1 MWKFKEQHN
10 GKSALENARW
20 MKEQL
25 EALVGVVP
33 ELLSAE
39 VGISPALE
47 QAAAVPSDAAAAQS
61 NAVAAQSN
69 SAAAQSNAAAAQSNV
84 AAEPSNV
91 AAEPS
96 NAAAV
101 PSNAAAVPAPAASGE
116 YDACLVST
124 FASPEALAA
133 YKVHPKHKAIS
144 AYCKEARVK
153 RLAFDWW
160 SEE

>member
-1 MWKFKEQHN
+1 MVYKHIVMWKFKEQHN

-47 QAAAVPSDAAAAQS
+47 QAAAVPSNAAGASSNAAVTPSDAAADAAAQS
-61 NAVAAQSN
+61 
-69 SAAAQSNAAAAQSNV
+69 SAAAA
-84 AAEPSNV
+84 
-91 AAEPS
+91 
-96 NAAAV
+96 
-101 PSNAAAVPAPAASGE
+101 PAPAASGE
-116 YDACLVST
+116 YDACLVSA

>member
-25 EALVGVVP
+25 EGLVGVVP

-47 QAAAVPSDAAAAQS
+47 QTAESAAAEAPAP
-61 NAVAAQSN
+61 VAAQSN
-69 SAAAQSNAAAAQSNV
+69 V
-84 AAEPSNV
+84 
-91 AAEPS
+91 
-96 NAAAV
+96 AAV

-144 AYCKEARVK
+144 AYCKEARLK

>member
-1 MWKFKEQHN
+1 MVYKHIVMWKFKEQHN

-25 EALVGVVP
+25 EGLVGVVP

-47 QAAAVPSDAAAAQS
+47 QAAAVP
-61 NAVAAQSN
+61 
-69 SAAAQSNAAAAQSNV
+69 
-84 AAEPSNV
+84 
-91 AAEPS
+91 
-96 NAAAV
+96 
-101 PSNAAAVPAPAASGE
+101 APVASGE

>member
-1 MWKFKEQHN
+1 MVYKHIVMWKFKEQHN

-39 VGISPALE
+39 VGISPTLE
-47 QAAAVPSDAAAAQS
+47 Q
-61 NAVAAQSN
+61 
-69 SAAAQSNAAAAQSNV
+69 
-84 AAEPSNV
+84 
-91 AAEPS
+91 
-96 NAAAV
+96 AAAV
-101 PSNAAAVPAPAASGE
+101 PSNAAAAPSNAAADAAAPSNAAGAPAPAASGE
-116 YDACLVST
+116 YDACLLST

-144 AYCKEARVK
+144 AYCKEARLK

>member
-25 EALVGVVP
+25 EGLVGVVP

-47 QAAAVPSDAAAAQS
+47 QTAESAAAEAPAPV
-61 NAVAAQSN
+61 
-69 SAAAQSNAAAAQSNV
+69 AAQSNAAAA
-84 AAEPSNV
+84 
-91 AAEPS
+91 PS
-96 NAAAV
+96 NAAAA
-101 PSNAAAVPAPAASGE
+101 SNAAAPAQAASGE
-116 YDACLVST
+116 YDACLVSS

-144 AYCKEARVK
+144 AYCKEARLK

>member
-1 MWKFKEQHN
+1 MVYKHIVMWKFKEQHN

-47 QAAAVPSDAAAAQS
+47 QAAV
-61 NAVAAQSN
+61 
-69 SAAAQSNAAAAQSNV
+69 
-84 AAEPSNV
+84 
-91 AAEPS
+91 
-96 NAAAV
+96 V
-101 PSNAAAVPAPAASGE
+101 PSNAAAAAEAPAPVAAPSNAAAAPAPAASGE
-116 YDACLVST
+116 YDACLISA

-144 AYCKEARVK
+144 AYCKEARLK

>member
-1 MWKFKEQHN
+1 MVYKHIVMWKFKEQHN

-25 EALVGVVP
+25 EALVGAVP

-61 NAVAAQSN
+61 NAAAAQSNAVAAQSN
-69 SAAAQSNAAAAQSNV
+69 SAAAPSNAVEVPAQAAAAPAQ
-84 AAEPSNV
+84 AAP
-91 AAEPS
+91 
-96 NAAAV
+96 
-101 PSNAAAVPAPAASGE
+101 GE

>member
-1 MWKFKEQHN
+1 MVYKHIVMWKFKEQHN

-47 QAAAVPSDAAAAQS
+47 QVAVVPSNAAGAPSNAAVAPSDAAAD
-61 NAVAAQSN
+61 
-69 SAAAQSNAAAAQSNV
+69 AAAQSNAATAD
-84 AAEPSNV
+84 
-91 AAEPS
+91 
-96 NAAAV
+96 AAAV
-101 PSNAAAVPAPAASGE
+101 PAAAPAPAASGE
-116 YDACLVST
+116 YDACLLST

-144 AYCKEARVK
+144 AYCKEARLK
-153 RLAFDWW
+153 RLAFDWL

>member
-1 MWKFKEQHN
+1 MVYKHIVMWKFKEQHN

-47 QAAAVPSDAAAAQS
+47 QTAESAAAEAPAPV
-61 NAVAAQSN
+61 
-69 SAAAQSNAAAAQSNV
+69 AAQSNAAG
-84 AAEPSNV
+84 
-91 AAEPS
+91 
-96 NAAAV
+96 
-101 PSNAAAVPAPAASGE
+101 VPAPAASGE
-116 YDACLVST
+116 YDACLLST

>member
-1 MWKFKEQHN
+1 MVYKHIVMWKFKEQHN

-25 EALVGVVP
+25 EGLVGVVP

-47 QAAAVPSDAAAAQS
+47 QV
-61 NAVAAQSN
+61 
-69 SAAAQSNAAAAQSNV
+69 
-84 AAEPSNV
+84 
-91 AAEPS
+91 
-96 NAAAV
+96 AAV
-101 PSNAAAVPAPAASGE
+101 PSNAEAAAEAPAQAAAGE
-116 YDACLVST
+116 YDACLVSA

-144 AYCKEARVK
+144 AYCKEARLK

>member
-1 MWKFKEQHN
+1 MVYKHIVMWKFKEQHN

-25 EALVGVVP
+25 EGLVGVVP

-47 QAAAVPSDAAAAQS
+47 QVAVVPSNAAV
-61 NAVAAQSN
+61 
-69 SAAAQSNAAAAQSNV
+69 QSNAAAAQSN
-84 AAEPSNV
+84 
-91 AAEPS
+91 
-96 NAAAV
+96 
-101 PSNAAAVPAPAASGE
+101 AAAVPAQAASGE
-116 YDACLVST
+116 YDACLLSA

>member
-47 QAAAVPSDAAAAQS
+47 QTAE
-61 NAVAAQSN
+61 
-69 SAAAQSNAAAAQSNV
+69 SAAAEAPAPVAAPSNAAGA
-84 AAEPSNV
+84 
-91 AAEPS
+91 PS
-96 NAAAV
+96 NAAA
-101 PSNAAAVPAPAASGE
+101 PAPDCKDPVRALIFLYVVLPVYITGSVRRWFHQSGRF
-116 YDACLVST
+116 DHQWCTSPCTWHRCSGRNTSAC
-124 FASPEALAA
+124 
-133 YKVHPKHKAIS
+133 HPGHTS
-144 AYCKEARVK
+144 
-153 RLAFDWW
+153 L
-160 SEE
+160 

>member
-1 MWKFKEQHN
+1 MVYKHIVMWKFKEQHN

-25 EALVGVVP
+25 EGLVGVVP

-47 QAAAVPSDAAAAQS
+47 QAASVPSDAAAD
-61 NAVAAQSN
+61 
-69 SAAAQSNAAAAQSNV
+69 AAA
-84 AAEPSNV
+84 
-91 AAEPS
+91 PS
-96 NAAAV
+96 NAATA
-101 PSNAAAVPAPAASGE
+101 PTPAASGE

-144 AYCKEARVK
+144 AYCKEARLK

>member
-1 MWKFKEQHN
+1 MVYKHIVMWKFKEQHN

-25 EALVGVVP
+25 EALVEVVP

-47 QAAAVPSDAAAAQS
+47 QAAAVPSNAAAA
-61 NAVAAQSN
+61 AEAPAPVAAPSN
-69 SAAAQSNAAAAQSNV
+69 VAAAQSNAAAAQSN
-84 AAEPSNV
+84 
-91 AAEPS
+91 
-96 NAAAV
+96 AAA
-101 PSNAAAVPAPAASGE
+101 APAPAASGE

-144 AYCKEARVK
+144 AYCKEARLK

>member
-1 MWKFKEQHN
+1 MVYKHIVMWKFKEQHN

-25 EALVGVVP
+25 EGLVGVVP

-47 QAAAVPSDAAAAQS
+47 QAAAVPSNAAAAAEAPASVAAPSDAAAAD
-61 NAVAAQSN
+61 
-69 SAAAQSNAAAAQSNV
+69 AAAQSNAAAA
-84 AAEPSNV
+84 
-91 AAEPS
+91 
-96 NAAAV
+96 
-101 PSNAAAVPAPAASGE
+101 PAQAASGE

-144 AYCKEARVK
+144 AYCKEARLK

>member
-1 MWKFKEQHN
+1 MVYKHIVMWKFKEQHN

-33 ELLSAE
+33 ELLRAE

-47 QAAAVPSDAAAAQS
+47 QAAAA
-61 NAVAAQSN
+61 
-69 SAAAQSNAAAAQSNV
+69 
-84 AAEPSNV
+84 
-91 AAEPS
+91 
-96 NAAAV
+96 
-101 PSNAAAVPAPAASGE
+101 PAPAASGE

-144 AYCKEARVK
+144 AYCKEARLK

>member
-47 QAAAVPSDAAAAQS
+47 QAAAVPSDAAAAAEAPS
-61 NAVAAQSN
+61 PV
-69 SAAAQSNAAAAQSNV
+69 AAQSNAAAA
-84 AAEPSNV
+84 
-91 AAEPS
+91 
-96 NAAAV
+96 
-101 PSNAAAVPAPAASGE
+101 PAPAASGE
-116 YDACLVST
+116 YDACLLST

-144 AYCKEARVK
+144 AYCKEARLK

>member
-1 MWKFKEQHN
+1 MVYKHIVMWKFKEQHN

-25 EALVGVVP
+25 EGLVGVVP

-47 QAAAVPSDAAAAQS
+47 QVASVP
-61 NAVAAQSN
+61 
-69 SAAAQSNAAAAQSNV
+69 SNAAAAAEAPAPVV
-84 AAEPSNV
+84 AQSNV

-101 PSNAAAVPAPAASGE
+101 PSNAAAVPAAAPAQAASGE

-144 AYCKEARVK
+144 AYCKEARLK

>member
-47 QAAAVPSDAAAAQS
+47 QAAAVPSNAAAA
-61 NAVAAQSN
+61 AEAPAPVAAPSN
-69 SAAAQSNAAAAQSNV
+69 VAAAQSNAAAAQSN
-84 AAEPSNV
+84 AA
-91 AAEPS
+91 AAQS
-96 NAAAV
+96 NAAA
-101 PSNAAAVPAPAASGE
+101 APAPAASGE

-144 AYCKEARVK
+144 AYCKEARLK

>member
-1 MWKFKEQHN
+1 MVYKHIVMWKFKEQHN

-39 VGISPALE
+39 VGISPTLE
-47 QAAAVPSDAAAAQS
+47 QAAAVPSNAAAAPS
-61 NAVAAQSN
+61 NAAAAD
-69 SAAAQSNAAAAQSNV
+69 AAAQSNAAA
-84 AAEPSNV
+84 
-91 AAEPS
+91 
-96 NAAAV
+96 
-101 PSNAAAVPAPAASGE
+101 PSNAAAVPAPAASGD

-124 FASPEALAA
+124 FTSPEALAA

-144 AYCKEARVK
+144 AYCKEARLK

>member
-1 MWKFKEQHN
+1 MVYKHIVMWKFKEQHN

-25 EALVGVVP
+25 EGLVGVVP

-47 QAAAVPSDAAAAQS
+47 QAAAV
-61 NAVAAQSN
+61 
-69 SAAAQSNAAAAQSNV
+69 QSNAAAA
-84 AAEPSNV
+84 
-91 AAEPS
+91 
-96 NAAAV
+96 

-144 AYCKEARVK
+144 AYCKEARLK

>member
-1 MWKFKEQHN
+1 MVYKHIVMWKFKEQHN

-25 EALVGVVP
+25 EGLVGVVP

-47 QAAAVPSDAAAAQS
+47 QV
-61 NAVAAQSN
+61 
-69 SAAAQSNAAAAQSNV
+69 
-84 AAEPSNV
+84 
-91 AAEPS
+91 
-96 NAAAV
+96 AAV
-101 PSNAAAVPAPAASGE
+101 PSNAEAAAEAPAPVAAPSNAAAAPAPAASGE
-116 YDACLVST
+116 YDACLISA

-144 AYCKEARVK
+144 AYCKEARLK

>member
-1 MWKFKEQHN
+1 MVYKHIVMWKFKEQHN

-47 QAAAVPSDAAAAQS
+47 QAAV
-61 NAVAAQSN
+61 
-69 SAAAQSNAAAAQSNV
+69 
-84 AAEPSNV
+84 
-91 AAEPS
+91 
-96 NAAAV
+96 V
-101 PSNAAAVPAPAASGE
+101 PSNAAAAAEAPAPVAAPSNAAAAPAPAASGE
-116 YDACLVST
+116 YDACLLST

>member
-1 MWKFKEQHN
+1 MVYKHIVMWKFKEQHN

-25 EALVGVVP
+25 EGLVGVVP

-47 QAAAVPSDAAAAQS
+47 QAAAVPS
-61 NAVAAQSN
+61 
-69 SAAAQSNAAAAQSNV
+69 
-84 AAEPSNV
+84 
-91 AAEPS
+91 

-101 PSNAAAVPAPAASGE
+101 PAAAPAPAASGE
-116 YDACLVST
+116 YDACLLST

-144 AYCKEARVK
+144 AYCKEARLK

>member
-1 MWKFKEQHN
+1 MVYKHIVMWKFKEQHN

-25 EALVGVVP
+25 EGLVGVVP

-47 QAAAVPSDAAAAQS
+47 QTAESAAAEAPAP
-61 NAVAAQSN
+61 VAAQ
-69 SAAAQSNAAAAQSNV
+69 
-84 AAEPSNV
+84 
-91 AAEPS
+91 
-96 NAAAV
+96 
-101 PSNAAAVPAPAASGE
+101 SNAAAVPAPAASGE
-116 YDACLVST
+116 YDACLLST

-144 AYCKEARVK
+144 AYCKEARLK

>member
-1 MWKFKEQHN
+1 MVYKHIVMWKFKEQHN
-10 GKSALENARW
+10 GKNALENARW

-47 QAAAVPSDAAAAQS
+47 QTAESAAAEAPAPV
-61 NAVAAQSN
+61 
-69 SAAAQSNAAAAQSNV
+69 AAQSNAAA
-84 AAEPSNV
+84 PSNV
-91 AAEPS
+91 AADAAAPS

-101 PSNAAAVPAPAASGE
+101 PSNAAAAPSNAAAAPAPAASGE
-116 YDACLVST
+116 YDACLLST

-144 AYCKEARVK
+144 AYCKEARLK

>member
-1 MWKFKEQHN
+1 MVYKHIVMWKFKEQHN
-10 GKSALENARW
+10 GKNALENARW

-47 QAAAVPSDAAAAQS
+47 QTAESAAAEAPAP
-61 NAVAAQSN
+61 VAAPSKT
-69 SAAAQSNAAAAQSNV
+69 AAAQSNAAEVQ
-84 AAEPSNV
+84 
-91 AAEPS
+91 
-96 NAAAV
+96 
-101 PSNAAAVPAPAASGE
+101 SNAAAVPAQAASGE

-144 AYCKEARVK
+144 AYCKEARLK

>member
-1 MWKFKEQHN
+1 MVYKHIVMWKFKEQHN
-10 GKSALENARW
+10 GKSALENVRW

-39 VGISPALE
+39 VGINPALE
-47 QAAAVPSDAAAAQS
+47 QTAESAAAEAPAPV
-61 NAVAAQSN
+61 
-69 SAAAQSNAAAAQSNV
+69 AAQSNAAPDVAAQ
-84 AAEPSNV
+84 
-91 AAEPS
+91 
-96 NAAAV
+96 
-101 PSNAAAVPAPAASGE
+101 SNAAAVPAPAASGE
-116 YDACLVST
+116 YDACLLST

-144 AYCKEARVK
+144 AYCKEARLK

>member
-1 MWKFKEQHN
+1 MVYKHIVMWKFKEQHN

-47 QAAAVPSDAAAAQS
+47 Q
-61 NAVAAQSN
+61 VAS
-69 SAAAQSNAAAAQSNV
+69 V
-84 AAEPSNV
+84 
-91 AAEPS
+91 PS

-101 PSNAAAVPAPAASGE
+101 PSNAAAVPAAAPAPAASGE
-116 YDACLVST
+116 YDACLVSA

-144 AYCKEARVK
+144 AYCKEARLK

>member
-1 MWKFKEQHN
+1 MVYKHIVMWKFKEQHN

-39 VGISPALE
+39 VGISPTLE

-69 SAAAQSNAAAAQSNV
+69 SAAA
-84 AAEPSNV
+84 
-91 AAEPS
+91 PS
-96 NAAAV
+96 NAV
-101 PSNAAAVPAPAASGE
+101 EVPAQAASGE
-116 YDACLVST
+116 YDACLVSA

-144 AYCKEARVK
+144 AYCKEARLK

>member
-1 MWKFKEQHN
+1 MVYKHIVMWKFKEQHN

-47 QAAAVPSDAAAAQS
+47 QAAAVPSDAAAA
-61 NAVAAQSN
+61 
-69 SAAAQSNAAAAQSNV
+69 
-84 AAEPSNV
+84 AE
-91 AAEPS
+91 A
-96 NAAAV
+96 

>member
-1 MWKFKEQHN
+1 MVYKHIVMWKFKEQHN

-47 QAAAVPSDAAAAQS
+47 QAAGAPAP
-61 NAVAAQSN
+61 VAAQ
-69 SAAAQSNAAAAQSNV
+69 
-84 AAEPSNV
+84 
-91 AAEPS
+91 
-96 NAAAV
+96 
-101 PSNAAAVPAPAASGE
+101 SNAAAVPAPAASGE
-116 YDACLVST
+116 YDACLLST

>member
-1 MWKFKEQHN
+1 MVYKHIVMWKFKEQHN

-25 EALVGVVP
+25 EGLVGVVP
-33 ELLSAE
+33 ELLRAE

-47 QAAAVPSDAAAAQS
+47 QAAAAVPSDAAAA
-61 NAVAAQSN
+61 AEAPAPV
-69 SAAAQSNAAAAQSNV
+69 AAQSNAAAA
-84 AAEPSNV
+84 
-91 AAEPS
+91 PS
-96 NAAAV
+96 NAATA
-101 PSNAAAVPAPAASGE
+101 PSNAAAVPALAASGE
-116 YDACLVST
+116 YDACLLST
-124 FASPEALAA
+124 FTSPEALAA

-144 AYCKEARVK
+144 AYCKEARLK

>member
-47 QAAAVPSDAAAAQS
+47 QTAE
-61 NAVAAQSN
+61 
-69 SAAAQSNAAAAQSNV
+69 SAAAEAPAPVAAPSNAAAA
-84 AAEPSNV
+84 
-91 AAEPS
+91 
-96 NAAAV
+96 
-101 PSNAAAVPAPAASGE
+101 PAPAASGE

-144 AYCKEARVK
+144 AYCKEARLK

>member
-1 MWKFKEQHN
+1 MVYKHIVMWKFKEQHN

-47 QAAAVPSDAAAAQS
+47 QV
-61 NAVAAQSN
+61 
-69 SAAAQSNAAAAQSNV
+69 
-84 AAEPSNV
+84 
-91 AAEPS
+91 
-96 NAAAV
+96 AAV
-101 PSNAAAVPAPAASGE
+101 PSNAEAAAEAPAPVAAPSNAAAAPAPAASGE
-116 YDACLVST
+116 YDACLVSA

-144 AYCKEARVK
+144 AYCKEARLK

>member
-1 MWKFKEQHN
+1 MVYKHIVMWKFKEQHN

-47 QAAAVPSDAAAAQS
+47 QTAESAAAEAPAPV
-61 NAVAAQSN
+61 
-69 SAAAQSNAAAAQSNV
+69 AAQSNAAAA
-84 AAEPSNV
+84 
-91 AAEPS
+91 PS
-96 NAAAV
+96 NAAAA
-101 PSNAAAVPAPAASGE
+101 SNAAAPAQAASGE

-144 AYCKEARVK
+144 AYCKEARLK

>member
-1 MWKFKEQHN
+1 MVYKHIVMWKFKEQHN

-25 EALVGVVP
+25 EGLVGVVP
-33 ELLSAE
+33 ELLRAE

-47 QAAAVPSDAAAAQS
+47 QAAAVQSNAAAAAEAPS
-61 NAVAAQSN
+61 NAVAAPSN
-69 SAAAQSNAAAAQSNV
+69 AAAVPSDAAAQSNAAAA
-84 AAEPSNV
+84 
-91 AAEPS
+91 
-96 NAAAV
+96 
-101 PSNAAAVPAPAASGE
+101 PAPAASGE
-116 YDACLVST
+116 YDACLLST

-144 AYCKEARVK
+144 AYCKEARLK

>member
-47 QAAAVPSDAAAAQS
+47 QAAEAAAAEAPAPVAAPS
-61 NAVAAQSN
+61 NAAAV
-69 SAAAQSNAAAAQSNV
+69 QSNAAAA
-84 AAEPSNV
+84 
-91 AAEPS
+91 PS
-96 NAAAV
+96 NAAA
-101 PSNAAAVPAPAASGE
+101 APAQAASGE

-144 AYCKEARVK
+144 AYCKEARLK

>member
-25 EALVGVVP
+25 EGLVGVVP

-47 QAAAVPSDAAAAQS
+47 QVAV
-61 NAVAAQSN
+61 V
-69 SAAAQSNAAAAQSNV
+69 
-84 AAEPSNV
+84 
-91 AAEPS
+91 PS
-96 NAAAV
+96 NAAAQSTAAAA

-144 AYCKEARVK
+144 SYCKEARVK
-153 RLAFDWW
+153 RLAIDK
-160 SEE
+160 SSKEYEKA

>member
-1 MWKFKEQHN
+1 MVYKHIVMWKFKEQHN

-47 QAAAVPSDAAAAQS
+47 QAAAVPS
-61 NAVAAQSN
+61 
-69 SAAAQSNAAAAQSNV
+69 
-84 AAEPSNV
+84 
-91 AAEPS
+91 

-101 PSNAAAVPAPAASGE
+101 PSDAAAAPAPAASGE
-116 YDACLVST
+116 YDACLLST

-144 AYCKEARVK
+144 AYCKEARLK